1 MVRRFPSKA
10 RPVLRCVFTYM
21 ATRMVL
27 VGGAR
32 DVGRELV
39 SIRSQK
45 SRNRPRERGT
55 AGRVVGMTVNYGR
68 DFWAM
73 GVQIQMVRQVDARIR
88 PVSRLE
94 LAAMEVSSNQ
104 QSGSDLFV
112 INFTGLN
119 DPNRAVTI
127 DGAGIPAMH
136 AHQPSPI
143 NSRFACWQV
152 FLPQLD

>member
-1 MVRRFPSKA
+1 MVRPRFTSKA
-10 RPVLRCVFTYM
+10 RPVLGCVFAHM

-27 VGGAR
+27 VWGAR

-45 SRNRPRERGT
+45 SRNRPPERGK
-55 AGRVVGMTVNYGR
+55 AGRVVGITVNNGR
-68 DFWAM
+68 DIWAT
-73 GVQIQMVRQVDARIR
+73 GVQIQAVRQIDAGVR

-94 LAAMEVSSNQ
+94 LAGVEVSRNQ

-112 INFTGLN
+112 INSTGLN
-119 DPNRAVTI
+119 HPNPAVTI
-127 DGAGIPAMH
+127 DAASIPAMH
-136 AHQPSPI
+136 AHQPSPT

-152 FLPQLD
+152 FLP